1 MLQPAR
7 SPLGRMYRRTHP
19 ITAVRNIIDMLG
31 RVPDSADIQTAL
43 CIETVEWCRA
53 EKRSFLRLRVQLRL
67 AQLLLDTGKFQ
78 PALAQLL
85 SVLREV
91 KRLDDKQ
98 LLVEIHLLESR
109 IHHGL
114 RNTPKARAALVA
126 CRTAANSIYI
136 GPELQAD
143 IDMQAGIL
151 HAEDKDY
158 KTAYSYFYEAFEGMN
173 SLDDPR

>member
-1 MLQPAR
+1 
-7 SPLGRMYRRTHP
+7 
-19 ITAVRNIIDMLG
+19 VRNIIDLLG
-31 RVPDSADIQTAL
+31 KIPGSVEAQSAL
-43 CIETVEWCRA
+43 CVETIEWCRA
-53 EKRSFLRLRVQLRL
+53 EKRSFLRLRVQLLL
-67 AQLLLDTGKFQ
+67 AQLQLQTGKFQ
-78 PALAQLL
+78 PALAQVL

-98 LLVEIHLLESR
+98 LLVEIHLLESK
-109 IHHGL
+109 IHHAL
-114 RNTPKARAALVA
+114 RNNPKARAALVA
-126 CRTAANSIYI
+126 SRTAANAIYI